1 MKASE
6 FLKCY
11 KALVHLYDAIL
22 TDDAYL
28 ILKKF
33 YPALLKKELYA
44 DLKNRVGK
52 LTKYY
57 AVYTT
62 DDHNYLICNDFMDFD
77 DVNNTFSWQKGKQY
91 YIPETLD
98 EFLAYAEPSY
108 CEENGAF
115 KVMETHMIKVFKF
128 DKIKANIFTK
138 MMVSRIQNGFGL
150 QESVDDIERYYQ
162 FKNEE
167 DILAFAR
174 AYQVLNNN
182 TRMAVHKGHTPLEI
196 RNDSDTDIVS

>member
-1 MKASE
+1 MKASD

-22 TDDAYL
+22 TDDAYI
-28 ILKKF
+28 ILKKY
-33 YPALLKKELYA
+33 YPSLLKKELYA

-57 AVYTT
+57 AVYNT
-62 DDHNYLICNDFMDFD
+62 DDHNYLICNDLMDFD
-77 DVNNTFSWQKGKQY
+77 DVKNMFSCQSGKPY
-91 YIPETLD
+91 YIPESLD

-108 CEENGAF
+108 CEENDAF
-115 KVMETHMIKVFKF
+115 KIMETHMIKVFKF

-138 MMVSRIQNGFGL
+138 IMVHRIQNCVRL
-150 QESVDDIERYYQ
+150 QESVDDIERHYQ
-162 FKNEE
+162 FKNED
-167 DILAFAR
+167 DIMMFAR
-174 AYQVLNNN
+174 AYQILNNN

-196 RNDSDTDIVS
+196 RAESENDIIS